1 MLKITHIIN
10 PVKVNESSDLFVA
23 QPITFESMKAA
34 QLFAKDKLDISL
46 VTTQYAEDREII
58 PSYFNIT
65 EDLESSVLDY
75 GHFNKQRKLPLIN
88 DILQKAVDFNPEA
101 DYIIYTNVDIAL
113 QPYFY
118 LFVKEQ
124 IDNGLDAFVINRR
137 TISNS
142 YTSPKELSLMYSEIG
157 EPHPGFDCFI
167 FKREFFEDFIL
178 NQVAIGISKIGVTLL
193 SNILCFSKSF
203 KIFEKEH
210 LTFHIGEDKIWQ
222 NESLNDY
229 YEFNKKQALQSFESL
244 LKIKPNLIEYKIFE
258 KHYKLIK
265 NEEQIYNVKKENKVS
280 LLQRIKQKIKYFGK

>member
-1 MLKITHIIN
+1 MKLTHIIN
-10 PVKVNESSDLFVA
+10 PVKVKQSSDLFVA

-88 DILQKAVDFNPEA
+88 DILQKAVDFNTEA
-101 DYIIYTNVDIAL
+101 DYIIYTNADIAL

-157 EPHPGFDCFI
+157 EAHPGFDCFI
-167 FKREFFEDFIL
+167 FKREFFKGFEL
-178 NQVAIGISKIGVTLL
+178 GKVCIGTTRIGL
-193 SNILCFSKSF
+193 SLITNLIVQSNNF
-203 KIFEKEH
+203 KVFKKEH
-210 LTFHIGEDKIWQ
+210 LTFHVGEDKVWLNKELDDYVEH
-222 NESLNDY
+222 NEREVKAILKFFKSKHK
-229 YEFNKKQALQSFESL
+229 EKFESSEV
-244 LKIKPNLIEYKIFE
+244 LKKYYNNLFLDLSNISQESKKKTFSLKRIF
-258 KHYKLIK
+258 K
-265 NEEQIYNVKKENKVS
+265 
-280 LLQRIKQKIKYFGK
+280 R